1 MQLALGTLKLEET
14 DLAITPEQADEVLP
28 LWKAAK
34 SLSNADNVTAKE
46 LEGLFK
52 QIQDTMTPEQVKAI
66 QSMDLSGQ
74 NMAQLAQDLGIE
86 LPFGGPA
93 NLSSEQ
99 QATMEAS
106 RQSGQGAGGFPIEGG
121 PGGGPGGAPPGGEG
135 ALPGRGLPRSSDS
148 SDQAGS
154 QKAPGGFE
162 TTLYQAV
169 IGLLEKKIQ

>member
-1 MQLALGTLKLEET
+1 M
-14 DLAITPEQADEVLP
+14 
-28 LWKAAK
+28 
-34 SLSNADNVTAKE
+34 S
-46 LEGLFK
+46 
-52 QIQDTMTPEQVKAI
+52 PEQVKAI
-66 QSMDLSGQ
+66 QSLDVSGQ

-135 ALPGRGLPRSSDS
+135 APPEGGPPRSSGGR
-148 SDQAGS
+148 DQADS

-169 IGLLEKKIQ
+169 IELLQNKIQ